1 MEAEGISFRALKPD
15 GDEMTDDPSQSLL
28 GNVILLNS
36 GQQVQPDTWMAV
48 TLLPESTVKFQN
60 SFILQNIF
68 IKAEVLD
75 TAFLENH
82 LAISLKTK
90 QATAI

>member
-1 MEAEGISFRALKPD
+1 MV
-15 GDEMTDDPSQSLL
+15 DEMTDDPSQSLL
-28 GNVILLNS
+28 GNVILFNS
-36 GQQVQPDTWMAV
+36 GQQVPPDTRMAV

-75 TAFLENH
+75 TAFLENG